1 MSLKSFLK
9 GKEIL
14 VVNNLYKRIIT
25 SIIGILFIF
34 LGFFYLPEV
43 KIEVFNNS
51 FKIHPLIFIVLIF
64 FILEILIQ
72 LKNNIDSRNLIMLFY
87 SIVYLFFFFHMI
99 LIENSF
105 ENWKLMFFYLISQV
119 FFIDIFG
126 YLAGKTIG
134 KTNIDFLSKIS
145 PNKTIEGYV
154 GSIVFGVLW
163 GIIFLF
169 LYQDV
174 FQLKVL
180 TKILLIFSLVST
192 SIFGDL
198 FVSKIKRAIKVKD
211 FSNFLYGHG
220 GISDRLDSILPSF
233 AIAFWIFFLL

>member
-87 SIVYLFFFFHMI
+87 R
-99 LIENSF
+99 N
-105 ENWKLMFFYLISQV
+105 
-119 FFIDIFG
+119 
-126 YLAGKTIG
+126 
-134 KTNIDFLSKIS
+134 
-145 PNKTIEGYV
+145 
-154 GSIVFGVLW
+154 
-163 GIIFLF
+163 
-169 LYQDV
+169 
-174 FQLKVL
+174 LKV
-180 TKILLIFSLVST
+180 IIQ
-192 SIFGDL
+192 
-198 FVSKIKRAIKVKD
+198 VK
-211 FSNFLYGHG
+211 YMET
-220 GISDRLDSILPSF
+220 
-233 AIAFWIFFLL
+233 